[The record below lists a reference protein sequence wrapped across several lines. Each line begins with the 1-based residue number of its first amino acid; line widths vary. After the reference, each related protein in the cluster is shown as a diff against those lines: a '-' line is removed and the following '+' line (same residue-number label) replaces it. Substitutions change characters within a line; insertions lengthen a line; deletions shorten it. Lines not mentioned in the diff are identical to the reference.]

1 MSRVA
6 ERSRKT
12 SETEVSVRL
21 HLDGSGRAQV
31 ETGIGFFD
39 HMLDALARHGGL
51 DLEVR
56 CKGDLQ
62 VDGHHTVEDVG
73 LSLGAAFREA
83 LGDMRGITRFADTTI
98 PLDEA
103 LARAVVDISGRSSMH
118 GRISLPADQ
127 PMIGDFDAALCA
139 EFWRAFSTE
148 ARITLHI
155 DTLRGENAHHLVEAV
170 FKATARALRAAAARD
185 PRSGDEIPSTKGVL

>member
-1 MSRVA
+1 MSRLG
-6 ERSRKT
+6 ERRRKT

-21 HLDGSGRAQV
+21 ELDGSGRAQAD
-31 ETGIGFFD
+31 TGIGFFD

-51 DLEVR
+51 DLEVG

-73 LSLGAAFREA
+73 ISLGGAFREA
-83 LGDMRGITRFADTTI
+83 LGDMRGITRFADATI

-103 LARAVVDISGRSSMH
+103 LARAVVDISGRPSMH

-127 PMIGDFDAALCA
+127 PMIGEFDTSLCA
-139 EFWRAFSTE
+139 EFWRAFATE

-170 FKATARALRAAAARD
+170 FKATARALRTAAARD
-185 PRSGDEIPSTKGVL
+185 PRSGDEVPSTKGVL